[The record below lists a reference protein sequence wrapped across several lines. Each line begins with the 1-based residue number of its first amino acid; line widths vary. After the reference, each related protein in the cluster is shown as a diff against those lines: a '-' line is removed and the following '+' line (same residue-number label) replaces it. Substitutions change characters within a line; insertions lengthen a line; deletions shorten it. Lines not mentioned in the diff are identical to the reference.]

1 MSGETSYPKDK
12 IRILLL
18 EGVHE
23 AALKMLRE
31 AGYSVEASPKS
42 LGPEEL
48 MERIRDVHVLG
59 IRSKTRVTPEHL
71 AGARRLLAIGC
82 FGVGTNQVPL
92 DAASEHA
99 VPVFNAPYG
108 NTRSVAEL
116 TLADIIWLGRRAA
129 DKNSKMHQGVWDKS
143 AKGAVEVREK
153 ILGIVGYGHIGQ
165 QVGLLAEAVGMRVLF
180 FEPHLLPL
188 VAIKHPLYN

>member
-1 MSGETSYPKDK
+1 MEHMKDAHA
-12 IRILLL
+12 
-18 EGVHE
+18 V
-23 AALKMLRE
+23 
-31 AGYSVEASPKS
+31 
-42 LGPEEL
+42 
-48 MERIRDVHVLG
+48 G
-59 IRSKTRVTPEHL
+59 IRSKTRITPEHL
-71 AGARRLLAIGC
+71 AAASRLLAVGC

-92 DAASEHA
+92 DEATKRA

-116 TLADIIWLGRRAA
+116 TLADIIWLARRAA
-129 DKNSKMHQGVWDKS
+129 DKNSLMHQGFWDKS
-143 AKGAVEVREK
+143 AKGAAEVRDK
-153 ILGIVGYGHIGQ
+153 VLGIVGYGHIGQ